1 MSIYIHIPPYDKDR
15 LSPLLTLFWARII
28 QQMTLHEPGQDEKI
42 RVLALLDEFVHMSR
56 ISKLKEGMSFLWYY
70 NIRIVV
76 IVQYLSQITS
86 IYGRDDARGFLN
98 TKVKIAF
105 TLNDAE
111 DAKFFSE
118 ALGKKAVR
126 VRSSGFNSGHTSQG
140 ASRTSNHTYQSKP
153 LMTAD
158 QIMQMKP
165 TDVIALIEG
174 AYPIRFKKAMYFNDK
189 HSLSLIK
196 KGSKTC

>member
-15 LSPLLTLFWARII
+15 LSPLLTLFWAQII

-42 RVLALLDEFVHMSR
+42 PVLALLDEFGNMSR
-56 ISKLKEGMSFLWYY
+56 ISKLKEGMSFLRSY
-70 NIRIVV
+70 NIRMVV

-86 IYGRDDARGFLN
+86 IYERDDARGFLN

-118 ALGKKAVR
+118 ALGKKAV
-126 VRSSGFNSGHTSQG
+126 SLTN
-140 ASRTSNHTYQSKP
+140 
-153 LMTAD
+153 
-158 QIMQMKP
+158 I
-165 TDVIALIEG
+165 VIPRLDRGIYKHINVNVIERYRCQATG
-174 AYPIRFKKAMYFNDK
+174 
-189 HSLSLIK
+189 
-196 KGSKTC
+196 